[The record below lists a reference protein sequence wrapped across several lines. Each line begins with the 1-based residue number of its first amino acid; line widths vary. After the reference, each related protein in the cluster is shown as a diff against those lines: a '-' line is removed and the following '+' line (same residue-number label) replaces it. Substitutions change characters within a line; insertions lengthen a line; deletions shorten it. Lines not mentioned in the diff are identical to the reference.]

1 MLLTFFFICLVLL
14 IIVIW
19 ERSDIFKKISE
30 KQLRGGLRWP
40 VHSVIKDLVKRYLFY
55 KQDLLCKNGIEQVTI
70 LP

>member
-1 MLLTFFFICLVLL
+1 MDGSHGGSWQKLPRQPARCFGRQV
-14 IIVIW
+14 
-19 ERSDIFKKISE
+19 SE

-40 VHSVIKDLVKRYLFY
+40 VHSVIKDLVKRNLFY